1 MNIQSFFQNIIK
13 VSPNELEKYQ
23 LILEKSGY
31 SLNEIFDYDDG
42 RTYQKWSTIDNS
54 EVILDIQPQTYEKF
68 ETVTSE
74 IIDCWVELRAIRN
87 ALEVDKNDDLITLEP
102 KTSAQTQLME
112 KINDWEK
119 EMREDEAIYK
129 IMIKGEIDTAI
140 VAYYL
145 LDEEAQRAV
154 LQ

>member
-1 MNIQSFFQNIIK
+1 MMT
-13 VSPNELEKYQ
+13 L
-23 LILEKSGY
+23 
-31 SLNEIFDYDDG
+31 
-42 RTYQKWSTIDNS
+42 
-54 EVILDIQPQTYEKF
+54 
-68 ETVTSE
+68 
-74 IIDCWVELRAIRN
+74 C
-87 ALEVDKNDDLITLEP
+87 LEP

>member
-54 EVILDIQPQTYEKF
+54 EVILDIQPETYENF